1 MKSEQKQKQEKNQ
14 LEEKGDKHFL
24 LFIVFT

>member
-14 LEEKGDKHFL
+14 LEERTDTHFL

>member
-14 LEEKGDKHFL
+14 LEEKADMHFL